1 MTRGRWTV
9 RIEGRPGARGSDL
22 SRHVDAR
29 GPPTY
34 GAAGSGR
41 GRRRATVNRA
51 RENQL
56 VIAIAAVAVAVAV
69 LFLFRSG
76 AGGPGGL
83 VEALVATPTPAVSD
97 QAKAEAVDLLALAA
111 QQRAEGQFGAA
122 LELSDQ
128 SLGKWPQYDA
138 AQRFVA
144 TVVPQATAV
153 ELGIQARA
161 TAVAQAAVRQAQAGA
176 EARRVYVSRAGIVLQ
191 RYADALAAFY
201 QQNREARD
209 QPALVR
215 DAVWRSRTGA
225 ALVTMRDAAD
235 ALTALRPVP
244 DDMVAT
250 AGLFG
255 QLSVETGQLAQDFAG
270 GSDVT
275 AAAGEGSLPL
285 ASTRTERASELTRQA
300 NLELRRTSPAAA

>member
-1 MTRGRWTV
+1 M
-9 RIEGRPGARGSDL
+9 
-22 SRHVDAR
+22 R

-34 GAAGSGR
+34 GAESGGR
-41 GRRRATVNRA
+41 GHRRETLNRA

-56 VIAIAAVAVAVAV
+56 LIAVAAVVVAAAA
-69 LFLFRSG
+69 LFLLRGGASG
-76 AGGPGGL
+76 PVGL

-111 QQRAEGQFGAA
+111 QQRAGGQLGAA

-138 AQRFVA
+138 AQRFVL

-161 TAVAQAAVRQAQAGA
+161 TAVAQSALRQSQVGA
-176 EARRVYVSRAGIVLQ
+176 EARRVYVNRAGLSLQ

-201 QQNREARD
+201 QKNREARD

-215 DAVWRSRTGA
+215 DAAWRSRTGA

-244 DDMVAT
+244 EDMAAT
-250 AGLFG
+250 AELFG
-255 QLSVETGQLAQDFAG
+255 QISVETGQLAQDYASG
-270 GSDVT
+270 TDTT
-275 AAAGEGSLPL
+275 AAAGEGTLPL

-300 NLELRRTSPAAA
+300 NLELRRAPPSAA